1 MEFSQTRNALDPH
14 LPCPAGRL
22 LLLFAVAVVGQVQVF
37 GLCRVSF
44 WEQQRRRRFA
54 RPGKFNT
61 NLEMG
66 HVKSGVNSRNERRI
80 VAVLCVPNGDQLVEV
95 CM

>member
-14 LPCPAGRL
+14 LPCTAGR

-44 WEQQRRRRFA
+44 WEQQRRCA

-80 VAVLCVPNGDQLVEV
+80 VAVLCVPNGDQLVGV